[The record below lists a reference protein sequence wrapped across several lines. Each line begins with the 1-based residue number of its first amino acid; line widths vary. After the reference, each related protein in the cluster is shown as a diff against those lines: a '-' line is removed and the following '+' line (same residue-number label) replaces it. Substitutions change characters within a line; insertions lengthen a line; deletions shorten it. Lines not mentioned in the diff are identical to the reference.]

1 MSNAIDV
8 TCSITFRA
16 YKYLELQVVD
26 ETRKNPIVGQ
36 IEKPHFFVLIG

>member
-8 TCSITFRA
+8 THSIRFKA

-26 ETRKNPIVGQ
+26 ATGKNPIVGQ
-36 IEKPHFFVLIG
+36 IVKPIFLY